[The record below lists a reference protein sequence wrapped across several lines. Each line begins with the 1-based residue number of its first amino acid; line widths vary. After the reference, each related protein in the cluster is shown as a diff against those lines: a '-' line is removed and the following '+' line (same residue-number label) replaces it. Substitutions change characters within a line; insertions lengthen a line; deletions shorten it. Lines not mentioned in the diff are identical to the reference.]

1 MNSNLNILYDYICH
15 ILFRFDLIHKPN
27 LIDKE
32 AYFIPSGYDD
42 LSSLKTN
49 YSDEEYEKKIT
60 PLVRPSKIE
69 EDIQCEDTNIFF
81 ESLKDLGVKG
91 KDKFMAKN
99 RISAPFVELKK
110 NSVVDLKNYETNIIG
125 GRGSIMNLDEKE
137 KKYEDKRK
145 AIKAQISNNPLN
157 SNKEIQS
164 KNVEDEAEKK
174 KKIREAM
181 LAKIGKGKNK
191 KP

>member
-42 LSSLKTN
+42 LSSLNTN

-60 PLVRPSKIE
+60 PVVRPSKIE

-99 RISAPFVELKK
+99 RISSPFVELKK

>member
-69 EDIQCEDTNIFF
+69 EDIQ
-81 ESLKDLGVKG
+81 
-91 KDKFMAKN
+91 
-99 RISAPFVELKK
+99 
-110 NSVVDLKNYETNIIG
+110 
-125 GRGSIMNLDEKE
+125 
-137 KKYEDKRK
+137 
-145 AIKAQISNNPLN
+145 
-157 SNKEIQS
+157 
-164 KNVEDEAEKK
+164 
-174 KKIREAM
+174 
-181 LAKIGKGKNK
+181 
-191 KP
+191 